1 MIPALISSYPHNTNT
16 SSFLRNSSFMYHAG
30 VSRSR
35 AKKTRDPVSDPLVD
49 RSTEYKENTLEHSA
63 DTSTE
68 NSQTS
73 APLTESGDA
82 GEVQSTQ
89 PVPKGGS

>member
-1 MIPALISSYPHNTNT
+1 MIPALLSSYPHNMNT
-16 SSFLRNSSFMYHAG
+16 SSFLRTSSFMYHAG

-49 RSTEYKENTLEHSA
+49 RSTEYKENMPEHSA
-63 DTSTE
+63 DTSMD

-89 PVPKGGS
+89 PVGKGGS

>member
-1 MIPALISSYPHNTNT
+1 MIPALISSYPHNTTT
-16 SSFLRNSSFMYHAG
+16 SSFLRNSSSMYHAG
-30 VSRSR
+30 MSRSR
-35 AKKTRDPVSDPLVD
+35 AKKTSDPVSDPLVD
-49 RSTEYKENTLEHSA
+49 RSTEYKNTPEHSA

-89 PVPKGGS
+89 PVGKGGS